1 MEQNRQ
7 TAPGNGLRA
16 AVVDDDRLT
25 RLLVRLSLERAGFAV
40 EEGETGTA
48 ALRLALSRPDVM
60 VLDLHLPDMSGL
72 AVCKAVTR
80 DVPVVFLTATDDAA
94 VTDQCYRSGAMD
106 CVQKPVVGDELQA
119 RVGVAIQLRREN
131 SPPRGW
137 RPAPR

>member
-1 MEQNRQ
+1 MEIPPRAQ
-7 TAPGNGLRA
+7 PNGLRA

-25 RLLVRLSLERAGFAV
+25 RLLVRMTLESAGFTV
-40 EEGETGTA
+40 EEGDSGTA

-80 DVPVVFLTATDDAA
+80 DIPVVFLTATDDAA
-94 VTDQCYRSGAMD
+94 VKDQCYRSGAMD
-106 CVQKPVVGDELQA
+106 CVQKPIAPAELQQ
-119 RVGVAIQLRREN
+119 RVGTAIQLRKEN

-137 RPAPR
+137 RSAPA